1 MSHNKDQEILEN
13 YILGKLSKEEET
25 KFIVRLSQ
33 DEGLKEEYDHLLL
46 LNKALIDEADIAEK
60 TDFINRISHQKIN
73 KYNSRQVFYIAAAIS
88 LVIGIGYISVLD
100 NISNKNE
107 RWTSPKNEK
116 DIIIDST
123 IKESDTNQHDVRW
136 KIDIQ
141 ENK

>member
-13 YILGKLSKEEET
+13 YILGKLSEEEES

-33 DEGLKEEYDHLLL
+33 DEGLRKEYDHLLI

-60 TDFINRISHQKIN
+60 TDFINRISHRQIN
-73 KYNSRQVFYIAAAIS
+73 NYNYRQLFYIAASITI
-88 LVIGIGYISVLD
+88 VIGVVYISVLN

-107 RWTSPKNEK
+107 GWTSPKNEK